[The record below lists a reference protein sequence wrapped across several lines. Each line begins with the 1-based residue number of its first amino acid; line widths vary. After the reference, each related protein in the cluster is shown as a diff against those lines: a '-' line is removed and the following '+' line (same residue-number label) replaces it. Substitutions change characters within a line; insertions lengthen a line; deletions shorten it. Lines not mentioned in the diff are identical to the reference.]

1 MRKAKRIAD
10 RASKTK
16 LSVSEEI
23 FLATTARII
32 ADIIIKEEGLIDNIP
47 IQSELKNQKR
57 HFKTR
62 EKK

>member
-10 RASKTK
+10 RSSKTK

-23 FLATTARII
+23 FLTMIARIV

-47 IQSELKNQKR
+47 IQSELKNQKGC
-57 HFKTR
+57 FKTR
-62 EKK
+62 KKN